1 MTGRRRRASLVAAVS
16 AGVVAVVLIVV
27 LATRPPAVASQ
38 ANSPL
43 LGKTAPSLSGPGL
56 RGGTVDLTSMRGQ
69 FVLVNFFASW
79 CGPCHQ
85 EAAELNQLSHR
96 MALLGVTY
104 NDSPKAAADFLTST
118 GAHWPALADTS
129 GQLAITFGVRGPP
142 ESYLIG
148 PDGTVEAKV
157 LGPVTAAQGA
167 YLQGVMDRLQRSGQ

>member
-1 MTGRRRRASLVAAVS
+1 MKVRRRRATLVAASS
-16 AGVVAVVLIVV
+16 AGVVALALVVV
-27 LATRPPAVASQ
+27 LATRPPATSTQ
-38 ANSPL
+38 ADSPL
-43 LGKTAPSLSGPGL
+43 LGKPAPGLSGPGL
-56 RGGTVDLTSMRGQ
+56 HGGTVDLASMRGQ

-96 MALLGVTY
+96 MTLLGVTY
-104 NDSPKAAADFLTST
+104 DDSPKTAAAFLASS
-118 GAHWPALADTS
+118 GAHWPALVDSS
-129 GQLAITFGVRGPP
+129 GQLAITYGVRGPP

-167 YLQGVMDRLQRSGQ
+167 YLEGVMDRLLRSGQ